1 MKDRSR
7 FSKSRAGTDRKAK
20 LAKKR
25 SERSSRTTTRCTPR
39 DLLSASIPLANPLA
53 IWEEPTRAARHR
65 GEIGREA
72 GALSLSASASLPPPP
87 LLSRRRC
94 HKVTRSLGSAGF
106 TRAGV
111 RTFDRSVGRSWFS
124 PMRNVAPIDDRDFA
138 RTLTHVHT
146 RAAKLKFYHSIQ
158 SKFDHQFNDLQRLR
172 CRSTDLKRH
181 PHTRFRDYCD

>member
-1 MKDRSR
+1 MDTLRSIDDCCTSSNRCGNFENAPWKERRALKDRSR

-111 RTFDRSVGRSWFS
+111 RTFDRSVGRSVG
-124 PMRNVAPIDDRDFA
+124 RG
-138 RTLTHVHT
+138 
-146 RAAKLKFYHSIQ
+146 
-158 SKFDHQFNDLQRLR
+158 
-172 CRSTDLKRH
+172 
-181 PHTRFRDYCD
+181 FRQ